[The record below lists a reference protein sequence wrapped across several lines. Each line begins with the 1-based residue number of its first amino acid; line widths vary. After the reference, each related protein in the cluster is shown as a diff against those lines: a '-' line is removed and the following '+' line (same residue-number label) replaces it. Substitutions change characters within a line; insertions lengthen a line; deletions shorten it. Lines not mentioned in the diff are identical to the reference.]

1 MISHQLLDLQDDLL
15 KRQKEIITQIKN
27 TTDKEMIKELDK
39 QLDAISTFT
48 NALIKFR
55 RHFVS

>member
-1 MISHQLLDLQDDLL
+1 MISHQLLDLQDDLS
-15 KRQKEIITQIKN
+15 KRQIQLINQIKN
-27 TTDKEMIKELDK
+27 TNDKELIKELDK

-55 RHFVS
+55 RHFSS